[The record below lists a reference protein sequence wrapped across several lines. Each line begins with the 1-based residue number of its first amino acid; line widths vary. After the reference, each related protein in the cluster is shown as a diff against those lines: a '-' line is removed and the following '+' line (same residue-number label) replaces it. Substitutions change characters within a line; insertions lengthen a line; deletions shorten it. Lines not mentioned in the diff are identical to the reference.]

1 MGWFDTMGMMGS
13 SMSTA
18 MQATAMANSSNAA
31 QEELAKANMKMSL
44 TTARTTLEKTAAAN
58 LATAARPGG

>member
-1 MGWFDTMGMMGS
+1 
-13 SMSTA
+13 
-18 MQATAMANSSNAA
+18 MANSSNAA